1 MEQYTYTDDVAI
13 NLSDASSDNVLP
25 ALRLGVFTLRSNE
38 KQPQVKREHN
48 TLKWD
53 YWMSD
58 SFGFAWGCGN
68 QLSFYQQY
76 F

>member
-1 MEQYTYTDDVAI
+1 MEQYTYTEDVAI

-48 TLKWD
+48 TLK
-53 YWMSD
+53 
-58 SFGFAWGCGN
+58 
-68 QLSFYQQY
+68 
-76 F
+76 